1 MLRKLC
7 VFTISV
13 FFLAFLLDGLAEAG
27 RMGGGRSFGSK
38 PSYQRSAPAPTPQ
51 RDARP
56 AQSQPQQGMAR
67 PGGLFGGFGGM
78 LGGMVMGGLLGSL
91 LFGGGM
97 RGFGGGPGLLDILI
111 IGGGLFLLFRYL
123 RARRAASQSAGP
135 MAFESTGYQ
144 DRGRETAGSPW
155 GGVSAGREEISE
167 PAPKIPRGFDVDEF
181 MKGAR
186 AAYNRLQD
194 SWNKRDLE
202 DIRQFT
208 SPEVWAEV
216 KRQAVEDPAGRKT
229 EIVLVKAQL
238 LEANTSGGETV
249 ASVYFDVL
257 MRENPDEERP
267 KQVREVWHFS
277 RNDAVK
283 DSFWR
288 LEGIQQLEE

>member
-1 MLRKLC
+1 MMRKLC
-7 VFTISV
+7 IFTISI

-27 RMGGGRSFGSK
+27 RMGGGKSFGSK

-51 RDARP
+51 RDARQT
-56 AQSQPQQGMAR
+56 QSQPQQGVGR

-78 LGGMVMGGLLGSL
+78 LGGMLMGGLLGSL
-91 LFGGGM
+91 LFGGM
-97 RGFGGGPGLLDILI
+97 RGWGGPGLLDILI

-123 RARRAASQSAGP
+123 RARRAATQSAGP
-135 MAFESTGYQ
+135 MAFESGGYQ
-144 DRGRETAGSPW
+144 SVEREPVGSPW
-155 GGVSAGREEISE
+155 GGMSAQRDEER
-167 PAPKIPRGFDVDEF
+167 APKIPAGFDVEEF
-181 MKGAR
+181 LKGAR

-208 SPEVWAEV
+208 SPEVWEEL
-216 KRQAVEDPAGRKT
+216 KRQAKEDPSGGKT
-229 EIVLVKAQL
+229 EIVLVKSQL
-238 LEANTSGGETV
+238 LEVNTTGGEAV

-267 KQVREVWHFS
+267 KQVRELWHFS
-277 RNDAVK
+277 KADGVK

-288 LEGIQQLEE
+288 LEGIQQLED

>member
-7 VFTISV
+7 VFTISI
-13 FFLAFLLDGLAEAG
+13 FLLAFLLDGLAEAR

-38 PSYQRSAPAPTPQ
+38 PSYQKNYSNPTTPQ
-51 RDARP
+51 RQQQA
-56 AQSQPQQGMAR
+56 QPQQGPIGR

-78 LGGMVMGGLLGSL
+78 LGGMLMGGLIGSL

-97 RGFGGGPGLLDILI
+97 RGFGGPGLLDIII

-135 MAFESTGYQ
+135 MSFESVGYREVE
-144 DRGRETAGSPW
+144 RGSGAGPW
-155 GGVSAGREEISE
+155 GGVSQGREEAVE
-167 PAPKIPRGFDVDEF
+167 ATPKVPAGFNVDEF

-208 SPEVWAEV
+208 SPEVWGEI
-216 KRQAVEDPAGRKT
+216 KRQAAEDPSGGKT

-238 LEANTSGGETV
+238 LEVNTTGGETV

-257 MRENPDEERP
+257 MREDPNEERP

-277 RNDAVK
+277 QKEGAQ